1 MLGTQLRPAT
11 VEDYPNFLRFF
22 AELGV
27 SDPKPTLEH
36 WCAHMLPTSAFFE
49 QGGSLVGYA
58 FSDIKPPLGY
68 VRHVVIA
75 SEHRGQGLGHSLMA
89 TLREYLVAHGC
100 TRWCLNVKLSNT
112 SARRLYQRIG
122 MTDRYL
128 TRVVRLAWPLTV
140 RLPTPGANIRAR
152 SLGEA
157 EDREVEPHF
166 DLAPGALQA
175 RRQRPGTFIATATPN
190 SEPSRYLGLAVFDLN
205 FPGAFPFR
213 ASSPS
218 TARALLEL
226 LVNHR
231 RPEHGEVQLVIE
243 DDKDLADAL
252 LRAGATPVFELVHM
266 AGDIA

>member
-89 TLREYLVAHGC
+89 TLREHLVAHGC

-190 SEPSRYLGLAVFDLN
+190 SEPSRYLGLAVFDE
-205 FPGAFPFR
+205 AFSKMDGPNQR
-213 ASSPS
+213 N
-218 TARALLEL
+218 LLMTL
-226 LVNHR
+226 HVYGHTTSLRNWLAWLRRSAGIHR
-231 RPEHGEVQLVIE
+231 WRIPAVVTDAEPVQ
-243 DDKDLADAL
+243 
-252 LRAGATPVFELVHM
+252 G
-266 AGDIA
+266 